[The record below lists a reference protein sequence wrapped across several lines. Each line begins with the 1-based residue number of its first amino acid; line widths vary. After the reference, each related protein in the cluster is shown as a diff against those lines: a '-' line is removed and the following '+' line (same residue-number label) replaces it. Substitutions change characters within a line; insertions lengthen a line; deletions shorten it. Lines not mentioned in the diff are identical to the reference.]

1 MNDYT
6 DPLQFACR
14 RNGSTDAAVL
24 YISEK
29 CILTFRENRKFC
41 KADVLWFFQCLQF
54 NTIQPPLLVQKHLN
68 MKIPSSVTL
77 RISDY
82 LTNRLIP
89 YVWLNRVLSSA
100 ICTHTGAPQ
109 SKVLV
114 PFLFLMYTADCRST
128 DEPCP
133 LVKFAEDIELVGK
146 MSNNEDALQQAVWKL
161 SELVW

>member
-1 MNDYT
+1 MITLTHYNLPTGEMGVLMMLFYT
-6 DPLQFACR
+6 LQK
-14 RNGSTDAAVL
+14 NIYSHLEKTGSFVRLMCFDFSSA
-24 YISEK
+24 
-29 CILTFRENRKFC
+29 
-41 KADVLWFFQCLQF
+41 F

-77 RISDY
+77 RIFDY

-89 YVWLNRVLSSA
+89 YVQLNRVLSSA
-100 ICTHTGAPQ
+100 ICTNTGAPQ

-133 LVKFAEDIELVGK
+133 LVKFADDTELVGK
-146 MSNNEDALQQAVWKL
+146 ICNNEDALQQAV
-161 SELVW
+161 